1 FRVPVGGEVVVE
13 VDGGGVLALVGTAV
27 EEVVV
32 AAPVADRV
40 GQVERRRVPVEEVQ
54 PGGVVVA
61 APGLRVPSQGPAG
74 GPRSGPEQA
83 AGRLVDLGVED
94 RDAVGGL
101 GLPGRVP
108 AAAGPVVEDG
118 HDRVLV
124 AVLVEFREAPR
135 GVHHVLV
142 GGEGDGQDGAG
153 AAGRRPLG
161 AALPAIADQAG
172 AGRLRALEALVDE
185 AGPGVEGGQL
195 GAGPHAAV

>member
-54 PGGVVVA
+54 PGRVVVA
-61 APGLRVPSQGPAG
+61 ATGLRVPSQGPAA
-74 GPRSGPEQA
+74 GPASGPEQP

-101 GLPGRVP
+101 GLPGREP
-108 AAAGPVVEDG
+108 APAGPVGEDCP
-118 HDRVLV
+118 DRALV
-124 AVLVEFREAPR
+124 AVLV
-135 GVHHVLV
+135 
-142 GGEGDGQDGAG
+142 
-153 AAGRRPLG
+153 
-161 AALPAIADQAG
+161 AL
-172 AGRLRALEALVDE
+172 LEA
-185 AGPGVEGGQL
+185 
-195 GAGPHAAV
+195 